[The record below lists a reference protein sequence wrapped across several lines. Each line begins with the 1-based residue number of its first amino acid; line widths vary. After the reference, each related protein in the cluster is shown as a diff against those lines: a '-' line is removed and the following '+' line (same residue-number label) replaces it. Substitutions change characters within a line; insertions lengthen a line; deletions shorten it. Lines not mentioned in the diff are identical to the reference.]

1 MQNFL
6 KSIAFQK
13 CTWHKKSDIAPHFRR
28 RRCGEAAF
36 LVLAAKT
43 IPSAVLFS
51 FSQGSALIISALMA
65 NFLFGEKANAKS
77 IIGMIM
83 AFGALLIINL

>member
-1 MQNFL
+1 MMGSVIFLLYRKLRSYKVKKFDYIAVQNFL

-36 LVLAAKT
+36 L
-43 IPSAVLFS
+43 AV
-51 FSQGSALIISALMA
+51 
-65 NFLFGEKANAKS
+65 
-77 IIGMIM
+77 
-83 AFGALLIINL
+83 